1 MSIDKNHT
9 ENFKLDLIKYD
20 DLGALEI
27 IDPDMLLAVAAGT
40 GNKQDTCSHDDIC
53 LFCNG
58 GC

>member
-1 MSIDKNHT
+1 MSTDKNHT

-40 GNKQDTCSHDDIC
+40 GKTKTTCSNND
-53 LFCNG
+53 FCPFCKGN
-58 GC
+58 

>member
-1 MSIDKNHT
+1 MSTDKNHT

-40 GNKQDTCSHDDIC
+40 GKTKDKGNCDNDT
-53 LFCNG
+53 
-58 GC
+58 GCFDCHS